1 MALMVC
7 TLLHSIAVGNLLP
20 ATVKTICV
28 DINPA
33 SVTKLADRGTHQ
45 SLGIVMDASS
55 FLRELTLAIHAVKNG
70 AEPIG

>member
-1 MALMVC
+1 MALLVC

-20 ATVKTICV
+20 ATCKTICV

-33 SVTKLADRGTHQ
+33 SVIKLTDRGTHQ

-55 FLRELTLAIHAVKNG
+55 FLRELSLAIQA
-70 AEPIG
+70 ARAS